1 MYINLLIGIS
11 FCSGFMKKGR
21 VGCDGAAEGMSV
33 FTAFSQRRQV
43 GCAKYCFFGRSSR
56 ASLQFFGCDFARF
69 VHFTRGVKLVL
80 DVSKCVGI
88 VA

>member
-1 MYINLLIGIS
+1 MYINLLFVIS
-11 FCSGFMKKGR
+11 FCSGFMTKGR

-33 FTAFSQRRQV
+33 LLHSLSGARWGVPNIVFSD
-43 GCAKYCFFGRSSR
+43 AR
-56 ASLQFFGCDFARF
+56 AERPYNRGCDF
-69 VHFTRGVKLVL
+69 TRGAKLIL